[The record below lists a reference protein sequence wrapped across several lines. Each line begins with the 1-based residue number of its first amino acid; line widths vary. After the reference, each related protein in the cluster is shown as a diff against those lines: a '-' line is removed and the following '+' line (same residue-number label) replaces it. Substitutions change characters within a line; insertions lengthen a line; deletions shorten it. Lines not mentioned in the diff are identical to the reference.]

1 MESWA
6 HQASLGL
13 QVNLVVK
20 VLQGLQV
27 PHLQVRPPEPHLQL
41 YLTYTARPL
50 ARSLRGHKEILAELR
65 FVSLVRN

>member
-27 PHLQVRPPEPHLQL
+27 PHLQVRPPVLHLH
-41 YLTYTARPL
+41 LTYTAHLLVR
-50 ARSLRGHKEILAELR
+50 ALRGHKEKLAELR